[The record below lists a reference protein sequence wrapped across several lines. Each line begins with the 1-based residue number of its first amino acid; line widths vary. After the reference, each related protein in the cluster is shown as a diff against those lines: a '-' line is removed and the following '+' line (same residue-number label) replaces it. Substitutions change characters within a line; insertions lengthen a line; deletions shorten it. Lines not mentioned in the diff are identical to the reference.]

1 MMNIK
6 LNKNGSIIIIVGV
19 LIVSLLLNIY
29 TSFMNSKYKMQAGK
43 ESYRYIEEI
52 RHRNESSLVILEQGI
67 NSKSISNEELL
78 SLYKSY
84 NSILDATVQLCNS
97 YLTYDKESIITI
109 SKKEDRSQIRENEV
123 FSRIESLVFEYLNS
137 EMKNASS
144 KLTLEGKTLENFIKM
159 KEVAIDV
166 QDSLTEFNE
175 KYLSDVETEKRES
188 KIIKKQYW
196 IDMYIKVNE
205 STEKYI
211 DYSFIIEN

>member
-52 RHRNESSLVILEQGI
+52 RHRNESSLVILEQSI

>member
-211 DYSFIIEN
+211 DYSFIIEK